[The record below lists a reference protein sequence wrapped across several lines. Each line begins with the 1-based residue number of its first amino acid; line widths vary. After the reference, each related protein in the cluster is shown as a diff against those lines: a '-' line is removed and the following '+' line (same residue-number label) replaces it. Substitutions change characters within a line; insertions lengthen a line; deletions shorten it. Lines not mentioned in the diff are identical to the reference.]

1 VLADWRTAPVDDRV
15 AAALA
20 LLETMTL
27 RPDELAVSDV
37 RRLLDAGV
45 SEDGVVDALYV
56 GFLFNTIDRIAD
68 ALGFDTVSEE
78 QYGKGADRLLQHG
91 YL

>member
-1 VLADWRTAPVDDRV
+1 MR
-15 AAALA
+15 AALA

-27 RPDELAVSDV
+27 RPDDLAAIDV
-37 RRLLDAGV
+37 APLLQAG
-45 SEDGVVDALYV
+45 SSPAGVVDALYV

-68 ALGFDTVSEE
+68 SLGFLLVTPEGYRKS
-78 QYGKGADRLLQHG
+78 ADRLLKHG